1 MNTGSSISPMP
12 SVTSKPG
19 ESTTAPVNS
28 ETGKVDWQVLAI
40 VSALVLPI
48 LLLIPLQVFFNNITE
63 LSAELS
69 SLLPFFLL
77 TSLTLSTLLYLAT
90 IKVSSPLVL
99 ACITLLSVVCFLE
112 SRVFFPL
119 ADHRPFDGQ
128 PIDWTALRVLSILE
142 WSALVVLAI
151 LAFVLRKRKELL
163 FSISAFVLLF
173 YGTLLL
179 YTTFSKWDAIQR
191 GGQNYLS
198 QFYRVSKQRNIV
210 QIVADHTQSSLV
222 YEILASD
229 LERYSEV
236 FDGFTLF
243 TQAAGKYP
251 STYPAVPFY
260 MTGRAPSVGVNVI
273 PSIPYTHDYIRSLLR
288 DCSFVKTLAENGFH
302 TFAFQLSPLYCQG
315 EYTAC
320 TSGPIFEGRSVT
332 STRMVE
338 TMRNAY
344 RLLDVTLFQITPV
357 TLRRHIHNDDQWFL
371 SQLTKKQHTPSG
383 ILDLFIDSLEAN
395 DFPGSYNYFH
405 HAGGHPPIQFD
416 EHCQFI
422 GTKKWNYENT
432 RAQIVCFL
440 LQLERLV
447 RKLKEQDIYD
457 QSFILVNGDHGSQ
470 WVTPLVKSRTGSIVQ
485 TRIITSANPLL
496 FVKPRGTRGSLRF
509 SNAPVSIGDIPATVN
524 HAFGLNGDFPGIP
537 IFDISESD
545 ERERIYLWY
554 KPRPEVFMEQ
564 KLPRTMPYRI
574 RGNLFNQYN
583 WIPPYLSDLENA
595 PFVLP
600 MGHENFHEFAQG
612 FSELE
617 EGSDRPARWVEGRL
631 ARAYLSLPEK
641 GKAQLVL
648 ECSLPPGV
656 KEQSVKVSLNGNP
669 VTQLEDADLRSRSR
683 HVILLPGNLP
693 GQKVHIIEFNL
704 AQTAQREGD
713 PRELSLLVRYLGLE
727 RVF

>member
-1 MNTGSSISPMP
+1 MANRLTGPHS
-12 SVTSKPG
+12 
-19 ESTTAPVNS
+19 
-28 ETGKVDWQVLAI
+28 
-40 VSALVLPI
+40 
-48 LLLIPLQVFFNNITE
+48 VFF
-63 LSAELS
+63 LS
-69 SLLPFFLL
+69 S
-77 TSLTLSTLLYLAT
+77 S
-90 IKVSSPLVL
+90 
-99 ACITLLSVVCFLE
+99 
-112 SRVFFPL
+112 
-119 ADHRPFDGQ
+119 GQ
-128 PIDWTALRVLSILE
+128 RW
-142 WSALVVLAI
+142 WVLAI

-210 QIVADHTQSSLV
+210 HIVVDHTQSSLV

-251 STYPAVPFY
+251 NTYPAVPFY

-273 PSIPYTHDYIRSLLR
+273 PSLPYTHDYIRSLLR
-288 DCSFVKTLAENGFH
+288 DCSFVNTLAEKGFH

-422 GTKKWNYENT
+422 GTKKWNYEKHAHAD
-432 RAQIVCFL
+432 RL
-440 LQLERLV
+440 L
-447 RKLKEQDIYD
+447 
-457 QSFILVNGDHGSQ
+457 
-470 WVTPLVKSRTGSIVQ
+470 
-485 TRIITSANPLL
+485 
-496 FVKPRGTRGSLRF
+496 
-509 SNAPVSIGDIPATVN
+509 PAT
-524 HAFGLNGDFPGIP
+524 AGTSGEKAEG
-537 IFDISESD
+537 
-545 ERERIYLWY
+545 
-554 KPRPEVFMEQ
+554 
-564 KLPRTMPYRI
+564 T
-574 RGNLFNQYN
+574 
-583 WIPPYLSDLENA
+583 
-595 PFVLP
+595 
-600 MGHENFHEFAQG
+600 GH
-612 FSELE
+612 
-617 EGSDRPARWVEGRL
+617 
-631 ARAYLSLPEK
+631 
-641 GKAQLVL
+641 
-648 ECSLPPGV
+648 
-656 KEQSVKVSLNGNP
+656 
-669 VTQLEDADLRSRSR
+669 LRSVFDTRKRRSR
-683 HVILLPGNLP
+683 QPVGHALGEIS
-693 GQKVHIIEFNL
+693 H
-704 AQTAQREGD
+704 REHRAD
-713 PRELSLLVRYLGLE
+713 ANHHLRESSSLC
-727 RVF
+727 